1 MATDNI
7 EIKEVQHRGQQ
18 VLLIL
23 FPYDEKLIEKAK
35 ELNAKFTI
43 THRGWWLPNTKENK
57 DKINQRFKLKH
68 QAEAVENAEA
78 SLAAPKNIELPQE
91 YIDTLHR
98 RRYSPNTVK
107 TYLNFFTQFVA
118 HIQPKPVREAE
129 EADIKAFLLYLVKER
144 KLGYSSQ
151 NQAVNAIKFYFEQVL
166 HEERKTYWID
176 RPIKDKK
183 LPQVLSEEE
192 VAQMLTSCKNLKH
205 WLVVAMLYAAG
216 LRRSELLNLRKQDV
230 QLDRRQLFIRGAKGN
245 KDRLGLLSDLLIE
258 QIPVYLAE
266 YKPVYW
272 LIESPNKKQYSAT
285 SIAKVVDKAAK
296 GLAFSE
302 K

>member
-1 MATDNI
+1 
-7 EIKEVQHRGQQ
+7 
-18 VLLIL
+18 
-23 FPYDEKLIEKAK
+23 
-35 ELNAKFTI
+35 
-43 THRGWWLPNTKENK
+43 
-57 DKINQRFKLKH
+57 
-68 QAEAVENAEA
+68 
-78 SLAAPKNIELPQE
+78 
-91 YIDTLHR
+91 LHR
-98 RRYSPNTVK
+98 RRYSPTTVK
-107 TYLNFFTQFVA
+107 TYLNFFTQFAA

-144 KLGYSSQ
+144 ELGYSSQ

-192 VAQMLTSCKNLKH
+192 VAQMLGDRNNLKH
-205 WLVVAMLYAAG
+205 WLVVALLYAAG

-245 KDRLGLLSDLLIE
+245 KDRLGLLSDLLIK

-296 GLAFSE
+296 AAGIQRKVTPHMLRHSFATHLMDGGTDTRVIQRLLGHNSILTTQIYTHVSQKDFQKIKSPLD
-302 K
+302 KLFGSN

>member
-1 MATDNI
+1 MATENI
-7 EIKEVQHRGQQ
+7 EVKEVQHRGQQ

-23 FPYDEKLIEKAK
+23 FAYDEKLIEQAK
-35 ELNAKFTI
+35 ELGAKFTI

-57 DKINQRFKLKH
+57 DKIEKHFKLERHAEEVKI
-68 QAEAVENAEA
+68 AEAPLAE
-78 SLAAPKNIELPQE
+78 PTNIELPQE

-107 TYLNFFTQFVA
+107 TYLNFFTQFAA
-118 HIQPKPVREAE
+118 HIQPKPVHDAE

-144 KLGYSSQ
+144 NLGYSSQ

-192 VAQMLTSCKNLKH
+192 VAQMLGDRNNLKH
-205 WLVVAMLYAAG
+205 WLVVA
-216 LRRSELLNLRKQDV
+216 
-230 QLDRRQLFIRGAKGN
+230 
-245 KDRLGLLSDLLIE
+245 
-258 QIPVYLAE
+258 
-266 YKPVYW
+266 
-272 LIESPNKKQYSAT
+272 
-285 SIAKVVDKAAK
+285 
-296 GLAFSE
+296 
-302 K
+302 